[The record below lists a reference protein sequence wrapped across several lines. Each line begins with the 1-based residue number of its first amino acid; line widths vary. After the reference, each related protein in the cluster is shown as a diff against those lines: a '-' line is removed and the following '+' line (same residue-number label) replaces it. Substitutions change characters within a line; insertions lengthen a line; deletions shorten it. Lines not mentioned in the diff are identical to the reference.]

1 MYSKQ
6 NIHLK
11 AYLLIQKSVDVTS
24 FSIIGLNKHLEKSLL
39 KAIKGNKITHTRH
52 HLRQGSSQAA
62 ANSLSACRDTFH
74 FFAQKEVVK

>member
-6 NIHLK
+6 TIHLK

-24 FSIIGLNKHLEKSLL
+24 FCGLNKYLEKSLL
-39 KAIKGNKITHTRH
+39 KAIKENEITHTHTRH

-62 ANSLSACRDTFH
+62 ANSLSACSDTFH